1 MKKLQAVTNEI
12 ADFYPKLQERKK
24 MDTLYKEVLEEK
36 FRETNE
42 KKIVHQG
49 YILQK
54 KSRTKWTWKEDV
66 FTFLKEKGVLHAA
79 ISFKKEATERYV
91 LDSFQYSPEHYVR
104 ISPKRQ
110 TASEKKV
117 EKEEREKRKKEL
129 HTKTMEE
136 VINLLKSNRIFI
148 KTFEQRYDKR
158 KKEVLSLMQEHNVQK
173 FMCASGNNYSVL
185 TKKAEYDMD
194 TLSANPVLK
203 RFNFSYKQLDSNGT
217 VSCIDHFTNEKFT
230 FQNET
235 LHNGQQLSIERGRL
249 CINGKKLRVDIRSIF
264 EGGYYPATGTILVD
278 NEDLFLRSSISSTKI
293 EELLDEGVFTSNE
306 IEAFR
311 YRQSTSDT
319 TEFFEAISETSDE
332 ERKKMFQERMEK
344 RRTRQQELKII
355 QQIEDIDHNDD
366 DLFALEE
373 IV

>member
-1 MKKLQAVTNEI
+1 MNKLQIVTNEI

-24 MDTLYKEVLEEK
+24 LDSLYKEVLEEK

-42 KKIVHQG
+42 QKIVHQG

-54 KSRTKWTWKEDV
+54 KSRTKWTWKEDTY
-66 FTFLKEKGVLHAA
+66 TFLKDKGVLHAA
-79 ISFKKEATERYV
+79 ITLKKEANVRFI
-91 LDSFQYSPEHYVR
+91 LDDFKCSPEYYVR

-110 TASEKKV
+110 TAV
-117 EKEEREKRKKEL
+117 EKELEKVEREKAKKEL
-129 HTKTMEE
+129 HQKSMEE

-148 KTFEQRYDKR
+148 KTFEQRYDNR
-158 KKEVLSLMQEHNVQK
+158 KKDVLSIMQEQNVQK
-173 FMCASGNNYSVL
+173 FTCALGNSYSVL
-185 TKKAEYDMD
+185 TKKMEYDMD
-194 TLSANPVLK
+194 TMANNQLLK
-203 RFNFSYKQLDSNGT
+203 RFNFSYKQLDTKGT
-217 VSCIDHFTNEKFT
+217 ISCIDHFTNEKFT

-235 LHNGQQLSIERGRL
+235 FHDGQHLSVERGRL
-249 CINGKKLRVDIRSIF
+249 CVNGKKLRIDIRSIF

-278 NEDLFLRSSISSTKI
+278 NEELFRKSSISSTKI

-311 YRQSTSDT
+311 YRQSSTDT

-332 ERKKMFQERMEK
+332 ERKKMFQDKMEK

-355 QQIEDIDHNDD
+355 EQIEDIDQNDD